1 MAYRVHPNA
10 IVIGSITAGAD
21 GNISQ
26 IYLPGGISTMISG
39 NGIYYPDGRE
49 TKRIGIVSD
58 IEVRPTI
65 LGLMSG
71 QDEVLNK
78 AIEIIRNGKKVDNQK
93 LK

>member
-1 MAYRVHPNA
+1 
-10 IVIGSITAGAD
+10 
-21 GNISQ
+21 
-26 IYLPGGISTMISG
+26 MISG

-49 TKRIGIVSD
+49 TQRIGIVSD